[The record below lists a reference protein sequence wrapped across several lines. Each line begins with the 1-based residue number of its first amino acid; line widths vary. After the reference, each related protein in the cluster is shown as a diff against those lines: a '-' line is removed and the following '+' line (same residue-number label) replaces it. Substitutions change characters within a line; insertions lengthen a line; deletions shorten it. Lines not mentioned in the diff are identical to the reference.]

1 MPQPLH
7 FGEKSGKIGQNLTP
21 RNVARPPDPSPAQ
34 SLAIGSTARP
44 FARIASPALTVARH
58 TARHI
63 ARPFTCARPL
73 AYLIAGQ
80 LTRSPNQSPAH
91 NIAVRYWVTMGKKKP
106 PRVGAIWFYLLAV
119 DSGRQFDIGI
129 DRVIN

>member
-7 FGEKSGKIGQNLTP
+7 FGQKSGKIGQNLTP
-21 RNVARPPDPSPAQ
+21 RTIARPPAGTPAQ

-44 FARIASPALTVARH
+44 FARIASPALTV
-58 TARHI
+58 ARHI

-80 LTRSPNQSPAH
+80 LTRSPNQSPAR
-91 NIAVRYWVTMGKKKP
+91 NIAARYWVIMGKKKHL
-106 PRVGAIWFYLLAV
+106 VW
-119 DSGRQFDIGI
+119 GRW
-129 DRVIN
+129 

>member
-7 FGEKSGKIGQNLTP
+7 FGEKSAKIAENAATPTLWAKIGQN
-21 RNVARPPDPSPAQ
+21 RAKSDPSAHRTPARWHAQ

-58 TARHI
+58 I
-63 ARPFTCARPL
+63 ARPFICARPP

-80 LTRSPNQSPAH
+80 LTRSPDQSPAR
-91 NIAVRYWVTMGKKKP
+91 NIAARYWVTMGKKTP
-106 PRVGAIWFYLLAV
+106 SVGAIMPGLT
-119 DSGRQFDIGI
+119 R
-129 DRVIN
+129 